1 MHFVQGKII
10 WVNLVKYCFLIIQN
24 TSILRNLWFYFPFFY
39 LPLYDNLQFRM
50 ETSIDITEKSNV
62 LHKTIYSILFS
73 ISFAHLLN
81 DLIQAI
87 IPSVYPILK
96 QNYHLTFTQIG
107 LITFAFQ
114 LSASLLQPLVG
125 YYTDKYPKP
134 FSQVYGMLFS
144 LVGIL
149 TLSFATTFYWILFSV
164 IFIGI
169 GSSIFHPE
177 SARISNLA
185 SGGKRGLAQSI
196 FQVGGNFGTA
206 LGPLLVALI
215 VVPNSQVFILWF
227 IIAAVIGLAI
237 ISKIAFWYRNHLI
250 FRKPQKVVFAD
261 FQRLSKS
268 NVKWAVAI
276 LLIVIFSKFFY
287 SASLSSYYTFYIID
301 KFHLSIKEAQYHM
314 FIYLI
319 AYAVGTILG
328 GPLGD
333 KIGRK
338 YVIWISVFG
347 AAPFALLLP
356 YVNLFWTDVLMVVIG
371 IIISSAFPAI
381 LVYAQELLPKKLG
394 MVSGL
399 FYGFAFGMGALGS
412 ALLGKLADYTSI
424 QYVYHVCS
432 FLPLIGIICYFL
444 PNLKKK

>member
-1 MHFVQGKII
+1 
-10 WVNLVKYCFLIIQN
+10 
-24 TSILRNLWFYFPFFY
+24 
-39 LPLYDNLQFRM
+39 M
-50 ETSIDITEKSNV
+50 ETTTSTATQNKE
-62 LHKTIYSILFS
+62 LLQKTIYSILFS

-96 QNYHLTFTQIG
+96 QSYHLSFSQIG

-114 LSASLLQPLVG
+114 LSASLLQPFVG

-134 FSQVYGMLFS
+134 FSQIYGMLFS
-144 LVGIL
+144 MAGIIS
-149 TLSFATTFYWILFSV
+149 LSFANNFYWILLSV
-164 IFIGI
+164 VFIGI

-177 SARISNLA
+177 SARISNMA

-206 LGPLLVALI
+206 LAPLLVALI
-215 VVPNSQVFILWF
+215 VVPNSQKYILWF
-227 IIAAVIGLAI
+227 VIAAVIALGI
-237 ISKIAFWYRNHLI
+237 ISKIAFWYRDHLV
-250 FRKPQKVVFAD
+250 FKKNKPTVFID
-261 FQRLSKS
+261 YHNLSKS
-268 NVKWAVAI
+268 KVKWAIAI

-287 SASLSSYYTFYIID
+287 TACLSTYYIFFLID
-301 KFHLSIKEAQYHM
+301 KFHLTIKQAQFHM

-319 AYAVGTILG
+319 AYALGTILG

-338 YVIWISVFG
+338 HVIWLSVFG
-347 AAPFALLLP
+347 ATPFALLLP
-356 YVNLFWTDVLMVVIG
+356 YMNLFWTDILMVTIG
-371 IIISSAFPAI
+371 IIMSSAFPAI
-381 LVYAQELLPKKLG
+381 LVYAQELVPKKLG
-394 MVSGL
+394 MISGL

-412 ALLGKLADYTSI
+412 ALLGKLADHTSI

-444 PNLKKK
+444 PNLKKKV

>member
-1 MHFVQGKII
+1 M
-10 WVNLVKYCFLIIQN
+10 
-24 TSILRNLWFYFPFFY
+24 
-39 LPLYDNLQFRM
+39 
-50 ETSIDITEKSNV
+50 
-62 LHKTIYSILFS
+62 
-73 ISFAHLLN
+73 A
-81 DLIQAI
+81 
-87 IPSVYPILK
+87 
-96 QNYHLTFTQIG
+96 
-107 LITFAFQ
+107 
-114 LSASLLQPLVG
+114 
-125 YYTDKYPKP
+125 
-134 FSQVYGMLFS
+134 
-144 LVGIL
+144 GIVS
-149 TLSFATTFYWILFSV
+149 LSFANNFYWIIGSV
-164 IFIGI
+164 VLIGI

-177 SARISNLA
+177 SARISNMA

-215 VVPNSQVFILWF
+215 VVPNSQRYILWF
-227 IIAAVIGLAI
+227 VIASVIALGI
-237 ISKIAFWYRNHLI
+237 ISKIAFWYRDHLI
-250 FRKPQKVVFAD
+250 FRKNKKTVFID
-261 FQRLSKS
+261 YHNLSKS
-268 NVKWAVAI
+268 KVKWAIAV

-287 SASLSSYYTFYIID
+287 TASLSTYYTFYIMD
-301 KFHLSIKEAQYHM
+301 KFHLSIKQAQFHM

-319 AYAVGTILG
+319 AYALGTILG

-338 YVIWISVFG
+338 YVIWLSVFG
-347 AAPFALLLP
+347 ATPFALMLP
-356 YVNLFWTDVLMVVIG
+356 YVNLFWTDVLMITIG

-381 LVYAQELLPKKLG
+381 LVYAQELVPKKLG

-412 ALLGKLADYTSI
+412 ALLGKLADFTSI

>member
-1 MHFVQGKII
+1 MDSI
-10 WVNLVKYCFLIIQN
+10 VNVSTKNKELAQ
-24 TSILRNLWFYFPFFY
+24 
-39 LPLYDNLQFRM
+39 
-50 ETSIDITEKSNV
+50 
-62 LHKTIYSILFS
+62 KTVYSILFA

-96 QNYHLTFTQIG
+96 EKYNLSFSQIG

-114 LSASLLQPLVG
+114 FSASIFQPLVG
-125 YYTDKYPKP
+125 YYTDKHPKP
-134 FSQVYGMLFS
+134 FSQIYGMLFS
-144 LVGIL
+144 LAGIVS
-149 TLSFATTFYWILFSV
+149 LSFADNFYWILLSV
-164 IFIGI
+164 VFIGT

-215 VVPNSQVFILWF
+215 VVPNGQKHILWF
-227 IIAAVIGLAI
+227 IIAAMIGLAI
-237 ISKIAFWYRNHLI
+237 ISKIAFWYRDHLVY
-250 FRKPQKVVFAD
+250 RKNKVQPFINLHNLPKRKV
-261 FQRLSKS
+261 QVSI
-268 NVKWAVAI
+268 AI

-338 YVIWISVFG
+338 YVIWLSVFG

-371 IIISSAFPAI
+371 VIISSAFPAI

-412 ALLGKLADYTSI
+412 ALLGNLADATSI

-444 PNLKKK
+444 PNLKSKKSH

>member
-1 MHFVQGKII
+1 M
-10 WVNLVKYCFLIIQN
+10 N
-24 TSILRNLWFYFPFFY
+24 T
-39 LPLYDNLQFRM
+39 
-50 ETSIDITEKSNV
+50 KSAHKEAV
-62 LHKTIYSILFS
+62 ISKTIFSILFA

-96 QNYHLTFTQIG
+96 EKYNLSFSQIG

-114 LSASLLQPLVG
+114 FSASILQPFVG
-125 YYTDKYPKP
+125 YYTDKHPKP

-144 LVGIL
+144 LAGIVS
-149 TLSFATTFYWILFSV
+149 LSFANRFEWIVISV
-164 IFIGI
+164 MLIGT
-169 GSSIFHPE
+169 GSAIFHPE

-206 LGPLLVALI
+206 LGPLLVAII
-215 VVPNSQVFILWF
+215 VVPHGQEYILWF
-227 IIAAVIGLAI
+227 VIAAFVALVI
-237 ISKIAFWYRNHLI
+237 ISKIAFWYRDHLI
-250 FRKPQKVVFAD
+250 YRTDKSALFFD
-261 FQRLSKS
+261 LHDLSKLR
-268 NVKWAVAI
+268 VKWSIAI

-287 SASLSSYYTFYIID
+287 SASLSTYYTFFLMD
-301 KFHLSIKEAQYHM
+301 KFQLSIREAQFHM
-314 FIYLI
+314 FVYLI
-319 AYAVGTILG
+319 AYTLGTILG

-333 KIGRK
+333 KFGRK
-338 YVIWISVFG
+338 YIIWFSVFG
-347 AAPFALLLP
+347 ATPFALLLP

-381 LVYAQELLPKKLG
+381 IVYAQELIPKKLG

-412 ALLGKLADYTSI
+412 ALLGILADHTSI
-424 QYVYHVCS
+424 QYVYNICS
-432 FLPLIGIICYFL
+432 YLPIIGIICYFL

>member
-1 MHFVQGKII
+1 
-10 WVNLVKYCFLIIQN
+10 
-24 TSILRNLWFYFPFFY
+24 
-39 LPLYDNLQFRM
+39 M

-96 QNYHLTFTQIG
+96 QNYHLSFLQIG

-114 LSASLLQPLVG
+114 ISASILQPFVG

-144 LVGIL
+144 LFGIVS
-149 TLSFATTFYWILFSV
+149 LSFATTFYWILLSV

-215 VVPNSQVFILWF
+215 VVPNGQVYILWF
-227 IIAAVIGLAI
+227 VIASLIALAI
-237 ISKIAFWYRNHLI
+237 ISKIAYWYRDHLI
-250 FRKPQKVVFAD
+250 FRKNKKTVFID
-261 FQRLSKS
+261 YHNLSKS
-268 NVKWAVAI
+268 KVKWAILV

-287 SASLSSYYTFYIID
+287 TASLSTYYTFFLMD
-301 KFHLSIKEAQYHM
+301 KFHLSIKEAQFHI

-338 YVIWISVFG
+338 YVIWLSVFG

-356 YVNLFWTDVLMVVIG
+356 YVNLFWTDVLM
-371 IIISSAFPAI
+371 IIIGVIMSSAFPAI
-381 LVYAQELLPKKLG
+381 LVYAQELVPKKLG

-412 ALLGKLADYTSI
+412 ALLGKLADLTSI
-424 QYVYHVCS
+424 QYVYYVCS
-432 FLPLIGIICYFL
+432 FLPLFGIICYFL

>member
-1 MHFVQGKII
+1 MDT
-10 WVNLVKYCFLIIQN
+10 LVKVSVKDKDLAQ
-24 TSILRNLWFYFPFFY
+24 
-39 LPLYDNLQFRM
+39 
-50 ETSIDITEKSNV
+50 
-62 LHKTIYSILFS
+62 KTVYSILFS

-87 IPSVYPILK
+87 IPSIYPLLK
-96 QNYHLTFTQIG
+96 ESYNLTFSQIG

-114 LSASLLQPLVG
+114 FSASIFQPLVG
-125 YYTDKYPKP
+125 YYTDKNPKP
-134 FSQVYGMLFS
+134 FSQIYGMFFS
-144 LVGIL
+144 MAGII
-149 TLSFATTFYWILFSV
+149 SISYANNFYWIIASV
-164 IFIGI
+164 ILIGT

-215 VVPNSQVFILWF
+215 VIPNSQQYILWF
-227 IIAAVIGLAI
+227 IIVAAIGLAI
-237 ISKIAFWYRNHLI
+237 LSKIAYWYRDHLVL
-250 FRKPQKVVFAD
+250 RKNKVQPIID
-261 FQRLSKS
+261 FHNLPKRKVQI
-268 NVKWAVAI
+268 AIGI

-287 SASLSSYYTFYIID
+287 SASLSSYYQFYIID
-301 KFHLSIKEAQYHM
+301 KFGLTIKQAQFHM

-338 YVIWISVFG
+338 YVIWLSVFG
-347 AAPFALLLP
+347 AFPFALMLP
-356 YVNLFWTDVLMVVIG
+356 YVNLFWTDVLMVIIG

-381 LVYAQELLPKKLG
+381 LVYAQELLPKKIG
-394 MVSGL
+394 MISGL

-424 QYVYHVCS
+424 SYVYHVCS
-432 FLPLIGIICYFL
+432 YLPLIGAICYFL

>member
-1 MHFVQGKII
+1 MAHDS
-10 WVNLVKYCFLIIQN
+10 
-24 TSILRNLWFYFPFFY
+24 SI
-39 LPLYDNLQFRM
+39 
-50 ETSIDITEKSNV
+50 SASNQQ
-62 LHKTIYSILFS
+62 LAQKTVFSILFS
-73 ISFAHLLN
+73 ISFAHLIN

-87 IPSVYPILK
+87 IPSIYPILK
-96 QNYHLTFTQIG
+96 ENYNLTFSQIG

-114 LSASLLQPLVG
+114 FSASIFQPLVG
-125 YYTDKYPKP
+125 YYTDKHPKP
-134 FSQVYGMLFS
+134 FSQIYGMLFS
-144 LVGIL
+144 MMGIVSI
-149 TLSFATTFYWILFSV
+149 SFANNFYWILISV
-164 IFIGI
+164 MFIGI

-215 VVPNSQVFILWF
+215 VVPNSQQYILWF
-227 IIAAVIGLAI
+227 LIAATVGLGI
-237 ISKIAFWYRNHLI
+237 LSKIAFWYRDHLVLRNHKAQPFINLHNLPK
-250 FRKPQKVVFAD
+250 RKVQI
-261 FQRLSKS
+261 SI
-268 NVKWAVAI
+268 AI

-287 SASLSSYYTFYIID
+287 SASLSSYYQFYIID
-301 KFHLSIKEAQYHM
+301 KFHLTIQQAQYHM

-319 AYAVGTILG
+319 AYAIGTILG

-338 YVIWISVFG
+338 YVIWLSVFG
-347 AAPFALLLP
+347 ATPFALMLP
-356 YVNLFWTDVLMVVIG
+356 YVNLFWTDVLMIVIG

-381 LVYAQELLPKKLG
+381 LVYAQELVPKKLG

-412 ALLGKLADYTSI
+412 AMLGKLADYTSI

-432 FLPLIGIICYFL
+432 YLPIIGIICYFL
-444 PNLKKK
+444 PNLKKKERKV

>member
-1 MHFVQGKII
+1 LKVTINKLEQTT
-10 WVNLVKYCFLIIQN
+10 VN
-24 TSILRNLWFYFPFFY
+24 TS
-39 LPLYDNLQFRM
+39 Q
-50 ETSIDITEKSNV
+50 
-62 LHKTIYSILFS
+62 KTIFSILFA

-81 DLIQAI
+81 DLIQALI
-87 IPSVYPILK
+87 TPIYPILK
-96 QNYHLTFTQIG
+96 ESYGLTFGQIG

-114 LSASLLQPLVG
+114 FTASIFQPFVG

-144 LVGIL
+144 LIGVIS
-149 TLSFATTFYWILFSV
+149 LSFANTFYWIVISV
-164 IFIGI
+164 MFIGV

-177 SARISNLA
+177 SARISNMA

-206 LGPLLVALI
+206 LGPLLVAYI
-215 VVPNSQVFILWF
+215 VTPNSQKYLLWFVIVALMGLFIL
-227 IIAAVIGLAI
+227 
-237 ISKIAFWYRNHLI
+237 SKIAIWYRDHLTLKSTSSI
-250 FRKPQKVVFAD
+250 VFAHYHN
-261 FQRLSKS
+261 LSKS
-268 NVKWAVAI
+268 KLNWAIVT
-276 LLIVIFSKFFY
+276 LLVIIFSKFFY
-287 SASLSSYYTFYIID
+287 SASLSTYYSFYIID
-301 KFHLSIKEAQYHM
+301 KFNLTIKQAQFHT
-314 FIYLI
+314 FIYLL
-319 AYAVGTILG
+319 AYAIGTIIG

-338 YVIWISVFG
+338 YVIWLSVFG

-381 LVYAQELLPKKLG
+381 LVYAQELVPKKLG

-412 ALLGKLADYTSI
+412 ALLGRLADFTSI
-424 QYVYHVCS
+424 QYVYTICS
-432 FLPLIGIICYFL
+432 YLPLIGVICYFL

>member
-1 MHFVQGKII
+1 
-10 WVNLVKYCFLIIQN
+10 
-24 TSILRNLWFYFPFFY
+24 
-39 LPLYDNLQFRM
+39 M
-50 ETSIDITEKSNV
+50 EIETALSKEKNKNDFIE
-62 LHKTIYSILFS
+62 KTVYSILFA

-96 QNYHLTFTQIG
+96 EKYNLSFSQIG

-114 LSASLLQPLVG
+114 FSASIFQPLVG
-125 YYTDKYPKP
+125 YYTDKHPKP
-134 FSQVYGMLFS
+134 FSQIYGMLFS
-144 LVGIL
+144 LAGIVS
-149 TLSFATTFYWILFSV
+149 LSFADNFYWILLSV
-164 IFIGI
+164 VFIGT

-215 VVPNSQVFILWF
+215 VVPHGQMHILWF
-227 IIAAVIGLAI
+227 IIAAMIGLVI
-237 ISKIAFWYRNHLI
+237 ISKIAFWYRDHLVY
-250 FRKPQKVVFAD
+250 RKNKVQPFINLHNLPKRKV
-261 FQRLSKS
+261 QVSI
-268 NVKWAVAI
+268 AI

-301 KFHLSIKEAQYHM
+301 KFHLSIKEAQFHM

-338 YVIWISVFG
+338 YVIWLSVFG

-412 ALLGKLADYTSI
+412 ALLGNLADATSI

-444 PNLKKK
+444 PNLKKH

>member
-1 MHFVQGKII
+1 
-10 WVNLVKYCFLIIQN
+10 
-24 TSILRNLWFYFPFFY
+24 
-39 LPLYDNLQFRM
+39 M
-50 ETSIDITEKSNV
+50 EIETTLSGSKKNND
-62 LHKTIYSILFS
+62 LAQKTVYSILFA

-96 QNYHLTFTQIG
+96 EKYNLSFSQIG

-114 LSASLLQPLVG
+114 FSASIFQPLVG
-125 YYTDKYPKP
+125 YYTDKHPKP
-134 FSQVYGMLFS
+134 FSQIYGMLFS
-144 LVGIL
+144 LAGIVS
-149 TLSFATTFYWILFSV
+149 LSFADNFYWILLSV
-164 IFIGI
+164 VFIGT

-215 VVPNSQVFILWF
+215 VVPHGQMHILWF
-227 IIAAVIGLAI
+227 IIAAMIGLAI
-237 ISKIAFWYRNHLI
+237 ISKIAFWYRDHLVY
-250 FRKPQKVVFAD
+250 RKNKVQPFINLHNLPKRKV
-261 FQRLSKS
+261 QVSI
-268 NVKWAVAI
+268 AI

-301 KFHLSIKEAQYHM
+301 KFHLSIKEAQFHM

-338 YVIWISVFG
+338 YVIWLSVFG

-412 ALLGKLADYTSI
+412 ALLGNLADATSI

-444 PNLKKK
+444 PNLKKH

>member
-1 MHFVQGKII
+1 MEVETTIHGTK
-10 WVNLVKYCFLIIQN
+10 KA
-24 TSILRNLWFYFPFFY
+24 T
-39 LPLYDNLQFRM
+39 PLL
-50 ETSIDITEKSNV
+50 EKTV
-62 LHKTIYSILFS
+62 YSILFS

-87 IPSVYPILK
+87 IPSIYPLLK
-96 QNYHLTFTQIG
+96 ESYNLSFSQIG

-114 LSASLLQPLVG
+114 FSASIFQPLVG
-125 YYTDKYPKP
+125 YYTDKNPKP
-134 FSQVYGMLFS
+134 FSQIYGMLFS
-144 LVGIL
+144 MAGIVSI
-149 TLSFATTFYWILFSV
+149 SFADNFYWIIASV
-164 IFIGI
+164 ILIGT

-215 VVPNSQVFILWF
+215 VIPNSQKYILWF
-227 IIAAVIGLAI
+227 VIVAMIGLAI
-237 ISKIAFWYRNHLI
+237 LSKIAYWYRDHLI
-250 FRKPQKVVFAD
+250 LRKNKVQPFIDLHNLPKRKVQIAIG
-261 FQRLSKS
+261 
-268 NVKWAVAI
+268 I

-287 SASLSSYYTFYIID
+287 TASLSSYYQFYIID
-301 KFHLSIKEAQYHM
+301 KFGLTIKQAQFHM

-347 AAPFALLLP
+347 AFPFALLLP
-356 YVNLFWTDVLMVVIG
+356 YVNLFWTDVLMVIIG

-399 FYGFAFGMGALGS
+399 FYGFAFGMGGLGS
-412 ALLGKLADYTSI
+412 ALLGNLADHTSI
-424 QYVYHVCS
+424 EYVYQICA
-432 FLPLIGIICYFL
+432 FLPLIGMIAVFL